1 MRSPW
6 GPAGILWLP
15 APRSLSRSSREAL
28 VWLGRP
34 GCQGGAQLGSWHGP
48 LAALPVRA
56 AFATVATSLLFS
68 VALSPQ
74 LLF

>member
-1 MRSPW
+1 MGTSWYPLAACSTQPLQKFQRSP
-6 GPAGILWLP
+6 
-15 APRSLSRSSREAL
+15 

-56 AFATVATSLLFS
+56 TFATLATSLLFS